1 VSEGELCLRVLAAF
15 GFGAAIGFERERQ
28 NKPAGLRTH
37 IVVCLAGAM
46 LTAAALYM
54 ADKLE
59 VSGEFFRIPE
69 GVITGIGFIGAG
81 TILKTQT
88 SVIGLTTAATVFMAA
103 AVGVVVGFGMYWLA
117 LTGAGLTIFTT
128 WGLQRFDPMTSDE
141 QDIPREKIENAD
153 AD

>member
-1 VSEGELCLRVLAAF
+1 MSELELSLRVLAAF

-46 LTAAALYM
+46 LSGSALYM
-54 ADKLE
+54 ADQLD

-117 LTGAGLTIFTT
+117 LTGAGLTIFST
-128 WGLQRFDPMTSDE
+128 WGLQRFDPIVSDTARDRPAGKDE
-141 QDIPREKIENAD
+141 D
-153 AD
+153 AGH